1 MGVLLLQF
9 RHTFTDHTTNH
20 TNPHFTTTHSHIPY
34 PNHDTKPKPH
44 QHPPPTAPQDH
55 TGPHHRPN
63 RTPPHYQTPTRPHLT
78 TTTRPHL
85 TTTTTTP
92 DHHHTPPPQTP
103 HTRPPPHRTKPHT
116 TTTTPHRTTTTHHTG
131 PPPHYH
137 DHTGHTTRTT
147 TPPNRPRPHRPHHH
161 HTTTPDHHHTVTT
174 TTRPPPHTTPD
185 HTTTHLTTTTQQT
198 DHHHTTT
205 THHTGHHHTTTT
217 TLPHRTHHN
226 RTTTTRTT
234 TTDHTDHHTTTP
246 DHHPTSTPDT
256 TTHHHHTTTP
266 DHPPPHLTTT
276 TLPHTHHNLPPP
288 HTTTTHQPTNHTPT
302 TPYHHTHTTTLHTAM
317 STKASTPNK
326 PRRLRVS
333 DVQEREKD
341 EEEGLSPSPLTQH
354 LQRQTKMAANIEK
367 MKEAMFDFTVAKG
380 LKPKVLKPE
389 QHESSTGTQRGTKGE
404 EGEERE
410 RRKTR
415 SKMVLDTSELFLV
428 KPSVASQTK
437 PPGGVEEGNQDRYW
451 FTQSHLGG
459 LTKKDQM
466 RMMKHFD
473 RQVLGKQDLRDR
485 KWISGN
491 KAAEVYEWKL
501 EKELR
506 RLSDQSRPSRDRLGV
521 FSDVFNDVC
530 EGSPVFRDI
539 LREIKTD
546 YDLYLNS
553 ILDSQTSLEDLGQ
566 RIWRRLGTRC
576 PGWGRRH
583 RGVRNQFQN
592 ARDRVMEIP
601 DDKGLR
607 KEATLPGLMRPGEG
621 AVSFIDRVQPKRRQ

>member
-1 MGVLLLQF
+1 
-9 RHTFTDHTTNH
+9 
-20 TNPHFTTTHSHIPY
+20 
-34 PNHDTKPKPH
+34 
-44 QHPPPTAPQDH
+44 
-55 TGPHHRPN
+55 
-63 RTPPHYQTPTRPHLT
+63 
-78 TTTRPHL
+78 
-85 TTTTTTP
+85 
-92 DHHHTPPPQTP
+92 
-103 HTRPPPHRTKPHT
+103 
-116 TTTTPHRTTTTHHTG
+116 
-131 PPPHYH
+131 
-137 DHTGHTTRTT
+137 
-147 TPPNRPRPHRPHHH
+147 
-161 HTTTPDHHHTVTT
+161 
-174 TTRPPPHTTPD
+174 
-185 HTTTHLTTTTQQT
+185 
-198 DHHHTTT
+198 
-205 THHTGHHHTTTT
+205 
-217 TLPHRTHHN
+217 
-226 RTTTTRTT
+226 
-234 TTDHTDHHTTTP
+234 
-246 DHHPTSTPDT
+246 
-256 TTHHHHTTTP
+256 
-266 DHPPPHLTTT
+266 
-276 TLPHTHHNLPPP
+276 
-288 HTTTTHQPTNHTPT
+288 
-302 TPYHHTHTTTLHTAM
+302 M

-333 DVQEREKD
+333 DVRRELQSLLLGAEMAHKADIHTYSCGHLSPYALSQPQPHRRRTEEPIWQTSEVQEREKD
-341 EEEGLSPSPLTQH
+341 EEGGLSPSPLTQH

-404 EGEERE
+404 DGEERE

-428 KPSVASQTK
+428 KPSVASQSK

-485 KWISGN
+485 KWISGT

-553 ILDSQTSLEDLGQ
+553 ILDSQTSLEDLSVLAPLGGLA
-566 RIWRRLGTRC
+566 IVGAEDLEEAGNEVSRLGEEAQRALEEND
-576 PGWGRRH
+576 R
-583 RGVRNQFQN
+583 VRNQFQN

-607 KEATLPGLMRPGEG
+607 KEATLPGLIRPGEG
-621 AVSFIDRVQPKRRQ
+621 AVSFIDRVQPKRRQAWIMWEEVQLLQKELKEKMVSIVTTGATERCIRDSKGEIMRLLASNKRFRNTNKDLESNINMILDRVRASEDVKAEVWDKIWIALLHEDDGTQPLVN

>member
-1 MGVLLLQF
+1 
-9 RHTFTDHTTNH
+9 
-20 TNPHFTTTHSHIPY
+20 
-34 PNHDTKPKPH
+34 
-44 QHPPPTAPQDH
+44 
-55 TGPHHRPN
+55 
-63 RTPPHYQTPTRPHLT
+63 
-78 TTTRPHL
+78 
-85 TTTTTTP
+85 
-92 DHHHTPPPQTP
+92 
-103 HTRPPPHRTKPHT
+103 
-116 TTTTPHRTTTTHHTG
+116 
-131 PPPHYH
+131 
-137 DHTGHTTRTT
+137 
-147 TPPNRPRPHRPHHH
+147 
-161 HTTTPDHHHTVTT
+161 
-174 TTRPPPHTTPD
+174 
-185 HTTTHLTTTTQQT
+185 
-198 DHHHTTT
+198 
-205 THHTGHHHTTTT
+205 
-217 TLPHRTHHN
+217 
-226 RTTTTRTT
+226 
-234 TTDHTDHHTTTP
+234 
-246 DHHPTSTPDT
+246 
-256 TTHHHHTTTP
+256 
-266 DHPPPHLTTT
+266 
-276 TLPHTHHNLPPP
+276 
-288 HTTTTHQPTNHTPT
+288 
-302 TPYHHTHTTTLHTAM
+302 M

-333 DVQEREKD
+333 DVRRELQSLLLGAEMAHKADIHTYSCGHLSPYALSQPQPHRRRTEEPIWQTSEVQEREKD

-389 QHESSTGTQRGTKGE
+389 QHDSSTGTQRGTKGE

-553 ILDSQTSLEDLGQ
+553 ILDSQTSLEDLSVLAPLGDLA
-566 RIWRRLGTRC
+566 IVGAEDLEEAGNEVSRLGEEAQRVLEEND
-576 PGWGRRH
+576 R
-583 RGVRNQFQN
+583 VRNQFQN

-621 AVSFIDRVQPKRRQ
+621 AVSFIDRVQPKRRQVWIVWEEVQLLQKELKEKMVSIVTTGATERCIRDSKFRNTNKDLESNINMILDRVRASEDVKAEVWDKICIALLHEDDGTQPLVN